1 VSLAGARA
9 PQPAATTFSGIKLV
23 DMHARTPEQTVTLT
37 FDADSVRIVD
47 PTGGPARTL
56 AYSGLTATHTFASS
70 PPAFAGNPSAVPTQ
84 PASFPLYMGKP
95 QRDWV
100 TFSSGDT
107 HTTLRVSSKVYD
119 ALKAALAEHKIP
131 LEEGH

>member
-1 VSLAGARA
+1 
-9 PQPAATTFSGIKLV
+9 
-23 DMHARTPEQTVTLT
+23 
-37 FDADSVRIVD
+37 
-47 PTGGPARTL
+47 
-56 AYSGLTATHTFASS
+56 
-70 PPAFAGNPSAVPTQ
+70 VPTQ